1 MEICC
6 SFAAINIYTTINMV
20 ETIQYPK
27 YQTFFHRQE
36 GENTN
41 IVKCKQ
47 CGKEISENKGCI
59 CPQCGAYIGKE
70 LYQENEFLVK
80 LVISGH
86 VESNYEHEKGLISDE
101 VFEERMKTLEQVAK
115 KVKDSSKEL
124 ENYHK
129 SKYEATDK
137 LGKFHNSLLF
147 RFTNAYYSFVYGLAR
162 PASKGYDA
170 PDGIDLGYSIVFGIF
185 GAFLLFGAT
194 NAKGFGAV
202 LLALIGLFF
211 VLVPIIAVMERILG
225 NKPNENEFLKR
236 WTYWKHAVHSRLW
249 VYFSKKTYQ
258 ENELDEYYVSGVED
272 LVKYNKGLTKKLHD
286 EDDIRLMVAVFTLMS
301 LKILLIK
308 DDYLRSKGEQ
318 GTDRIEE
325 IQQRWR
331 DLYEKYEA

>member
-225 NKPNENEFLKR
+225 NKPNENEFLKH
-236 WTYWKHAVHSRLW
+236 WTYWKHAIHSRLW
-249 VYFSKKTYQ
+249 GYFSKKSYQ
-258 ENELDEYYVSGVED
+258 ELDLREYYLSGFKD
-272 LVKYNKGLTKKLHD
+272 LVEYYKNLNNNPHD
-286 EDDIRLMVAVFTLMS
+286 KDELLLMADVFNLMIYQCILIR
-301 LKILLIK
+301 
-308 DDYLRSKGEQ
+308 DDYLISIGEE
-318 GTDRIEE
+318 GDKSIDKCKKL
-325 IQQRWR
+325 WR
-331 DLYEKYEA
+331 DLNEKYEV

>member
-1 MEICC
+1 
-6 SFAAINIYTTINMV
+6 MV

-36 GENTN
+36 GENIN

-70 LYQENEFLVK
+70 MYQANESLVK
-80 LVISGH
+80 QVISGYIEL
-86 VESNYEHEKGLISDE
+86 VYEFDKNLISDE
-101 VFEERMKTLEQVAK
+101 VLEERMKTLEQVAE
-115 KVKDSSKEL
+115 KVKNSSKEI

-129 SKYEATDK
+129 NKYEATDK
-137 LGKFHNSLLF
+137 LGKFQNSLLF
-147 RFTNAYYSFVYGLAR
+147 RLTYGFYSSVYTLAR
-162 PASKGYDA
+162 PASKGYDS
-170 PDGIDLGYSIVFGIF
+170 PVGIDLGYSIVFGIF

-194 NAKGFGAV
+194 NAKGFGVV

-225 NKPNENEFLKR
+225 NKPNENEFLKY

-249 VYFSKKTYQ
+249 VYFSKKIYQ
-258 ENELDEYYVSGVED
+258 EKGLYKYYVSGLKD
-272 LVKYNKGLTKKLHD
+272 LIEYNEGLTKKLHD
-286 EDDIRLMVAVFTLMS
+286 EEDLRLMKAAMSLMS
-301 LKILLIK
+301 YQILLIEQ
-308 DDYLRSKGEQ
+308 DYLVSKGKGSAESM
-318 GTDRIEE
+318 DEAKKE
-325 IQQRWR
+325 WR

>member
-1 MEICC
+1 MAE
-6 SFAAINIYTTINMV
+6 A
-20 ETIQYPK
+20 IQYPK
-27 YQTFFHRQE
+27 YHTFFHRQE
-36 GENTN
+36 NDCIN
-41 IVKCKQ
+41 NLKCKH
-47 CGKEISENKGCI
+47 CGKEISEYKNCV
-59 CPQCGAYIGKE
+59 CPQCGAYLGE
-70 LYQENEFLVK
+70 EMYQEIEVLVEQ
-80 LVISGH
+80 VICGY
-86 VESNYEHEKGLISDE
+86 VESYHEHEDGSISDE
-101 VFEERMKTLEQVAK
+101 VFEERMNALEQVAE
-115 KVKDSSKEL
+115 KVKESSKEL
-124 ENYHK
+124 SEHSE

-137 LGKFHNSLLF
+137 LGRFQNSLLYRITTGF
-147 RFTNAYYSFVYGLAR
+147 FSLVYKLAR
-162 PASKGYDA
+162 PESEDDFY
-170 PDGIDLGYSIVFGIF
+170 GIDLGYSIVFGIF
-185 GAFLLFGAT
+185 GALLLFGAT

-202 LLALIGLFF
+202 LLALISLLFI
-211 VLVPIIAVMERILG
+211 LVPIVAIVERILG

>member
-59 CPQCGAYIGKE
+59 CPQCGAYIGDE
-70 LYQENEFLVK
+70 IYQENEILVEQ
-80 LVISGH
+80 VISGY

-115 KVKDSSKEL
+115 KVTDSSQEI

-162 PASKGYDA
+162 PASKGYDG

-194 NAKGFGAV
+194 NATGFGAV
-202 LLALIGLFF
+202 LIALIGLLF
-211 VLVPIIAVMERILG
+211 VLVPIVAIVERILG
-225 NKPNENEFLKR
+225 NKPNENEFIKR
-236 WTYWKHAVHSRLW
+236 WTCWKRATHSTLC
-249 VYFSKKTYQ
+249 VYFSKKFYQ
-258 ENELDEYYVSGVED
+258 EKDLSEYYLSWVDFKSRKFD
-272 LVKYNKGLTKKLHD
+272 KD
-286 EDDIRLMVAVFTLMS
+286 ELLLRADIFSLMTCQC
-301 LKILLIK
+301 ILIR
-308 DDYLRSKGEQ
+308 DDYLVSIGEE
-318 GTDRIEE
+318 GDKSIDKAKKF
-325 IQQRWR
+325 WR